1 MIGPDALV
9 QMGYIARRFYIDG
22 LTRVQISDELKLS
35 RFKVARILEEA
46 IERGIVKIEIAT
58 PDSIDLELS
67 LALKERFGLSRAI
80 AVLVPGDLPE
90 ITQDH
95 LGRAAAALLS
105 EIVVE
110 GDVLGLTAGR
120 TITAMAGHLDKLAY
134 CDVVQLAGVAG
145 PAVDNGVEVIRRV
158 SSVSHGR
165 SHAIYAPLVVENAN
179 TAAALRR
186 EPSISSTFRRFDS
199 VTKAVLAVGSWS
211 PPDSQLHD
219 TAAQLGILDKL
230 LALGVQ
236 AEVCST
242 LLDKDGRVIDAITA
256 RSIAISTAQ
265 LRSVPEVIAVAGGPL
280 KGAAV
285 AAALRSGIVK
295 SLVTDTAL
303 AQRLLTS

>member
-1 MIGPDALV
+1 
-9 QMGYIARRFYIDG
+9 MGYIARRFYHDG
-22 LTRVQISDELKLS
+22 QSRIQISEELGLS

-46 IERGIVKIEIAT
+46 VERGIVKIEIST

-67 LALKERFGLSRAI
+67 LALKERFGLSRAL
-80 AVLVPGDLPE
+80 AVVVPGDLPAV
-90 ITQDH
+90 TQDH
-95 LGRAAAALLS
+95 LGRAVASLLS

-145 PAVDNGVEVIRRV
+145 PAVDNGVEVIRKV
-158 SSVSHGR
+158 SRISHGR
-165 SHAIYAPLVVENAN
+165 SHAIYAPLVVENAE

-186 EPSISSTFRRFDS
+186 EPSISSTLRRFDS
-199 VTKAVLAVGSWS
+199 VTKAVLAVGSWN

-219 TAAQLGILDKL
+219 TAAQLGIVDDL

-236 AEVCST
+236 AELCST
-242 LLDKDGRVIDAITA
+242 LLDKDGGVIEAIAA
-256 RSIAISTAQ
+256 RSIAINTAQ
-265 LRSVPEVIAVAGGPL
+265 LRSVPEVIAVAGGPF

-303 AQRLLTS
+303 AQRLLTT